1 VTEWEAGEC
10 VFSECAASIYIANTT
25 SSIWAMTSGYVDAVD
40 SNYIFTIATNFTNVV
55 EGVSAVMG
63 IGESEAYALLP
74 PSLDNVTMEMSMQSQ
89 LYVNSKTDRIR
100 FRTGVGITA
109 VWEVVSVLEALN
121 IKPSSVD
128 MFLEIETSLT
138 NPMWNNTDIR

>member
-1 VTEWEAGEC
+1 
-10 VFSECAASIYIANTT
+10 
-25 SSIWAMTSGYVDAVD
+25 MTSGYVDAVD

-138 NPMWNNTDIR
+138 NPMWNNTDIT